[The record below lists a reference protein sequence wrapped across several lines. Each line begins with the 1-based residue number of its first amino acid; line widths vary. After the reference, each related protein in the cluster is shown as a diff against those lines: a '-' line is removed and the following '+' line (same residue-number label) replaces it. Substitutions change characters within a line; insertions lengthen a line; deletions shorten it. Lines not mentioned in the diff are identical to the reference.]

1 MGRLTW
7 QKGVDIL
14 TRAISWLLSA
24 GMQGLPGRAQVV
36 LMGEGEQQYR
46 HLVHDLEMRHRGA
59 VCGYTGFDPIL
70 EHQMMAGGGVSP
82 GCGSD
87 LRCRV

>member
-14 TRAISWLLSA
+14 TRALSWLLSA

-59 VCGYTGFDPIL
+59 VCGYTGALPFACFSL
-70 EHQMMAGGGVSP
+70 ALRKVSTQFW
-82 GCGSD
+82 ST
-87 LRCRV
+87 R